1 MKSIYTAFA
10 VFIILAAGCM
20 TTEKVESSINLE
32 APFSVS
38 IYASNG
44 ALVPANEVA
53 LKEILR
59 FWLPKMRSIPYTF
72 PTPSARL
79 KIEGKTK
86 DGIDSEM
93 TVFVGQN
100 WLGDGRGLVTLADT
114 QSFKLWN
121 IINKTGAIQSEVST
135 PFARA
140 SLTP

>member
-10 VFIILAAGCM
+10 VLIILAAGCM
-20 TTEKVESSINLE
+20 TTEKVESSVDFE

-44 ALVPANEVA
+44 TLVPTNEAA

-72 PTPSARL
+72 PAPSARL

-86 DGIDSEM
+86 DGIDNEM

-100 WLGDGRGLVTLADT
+100 WLGDGHGLVTIADT

-121 IINKTGAIQSEVST
+121 IINKTGAIQTEVST
-135 PFARA
+135 PFARP